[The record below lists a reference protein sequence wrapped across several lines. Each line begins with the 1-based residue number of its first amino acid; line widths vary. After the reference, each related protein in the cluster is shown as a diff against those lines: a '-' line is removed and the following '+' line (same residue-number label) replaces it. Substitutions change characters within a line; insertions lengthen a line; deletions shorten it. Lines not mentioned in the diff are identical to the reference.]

1 MMAQNNWKL
10 LRPMLLVFVFLS
22 AFFVTA
28 TNTLNRWGFDKNV
41 LLIGNLLVFGVSLL
55 AFMISVRALK
65 STNPQAFV
73 RAMYGSFII
82 RFFILALAAFIY
94 IMVVKKQVNK
104 PALFTCMGLYI
115 VYSFLEIAALLKL
128 LKQKKNA

>member
-1 MMAQNNWKL
+1 MNQNNWKL

-28 TNTLNRWGFDKNV
+28 TNALNRWGFDKNV
-41 LLIGNLLVFGVSLL
+41 LLAGNLIVFGVSLL

-65 STNPQAFV
+65 SPNPQAFV

-82 RFFILALAAFIY
+82 RFFVLALAAFIY